1 MSARP
6 VPGLFSCMEF
16 QLLEVDYVLR
26 VAYDSLIVL
35 NRLSLSRRSVDDRL
49 LNQYYLLNFVL
60 WRIIDHVKEER
71 NCYTMC
77 VCVCVRAWVFE
88 VTKISDRNMNILLL
102 AVANNRNNL

>member
-1 MSARP
+1 
-6 VPGLFSCMEF
+6 MEF

-35 NRLSLSRRSVDDRL
+35 NRLSLSRPSVDDRL

-60 WRIIDHVKEER
+60 RRIIDHVKEEK

-77 VCVCVRAWVFE
+77 VCVCMCVYMGIPYYEDF
-88 VTKISDRNMNILLL
+88 
-102 AVANNRNNL
+102 